1 MRVDLLIA
9 DWRAGL
15 DPDLSV
21 EEKERALY
29 DAAWAAYEEGD
40 YGFGLWLWHE
50 CDRLANNLGGNLRE
64 VNRILGPGRYF
75 GFSHRKAVAAAI
87 PIERIYRPRKGDMST
102 PRTDAYVLPHYQVL
116 CVYLVQ
122 AAAGHRTAKA
132 LLEIALGE
140 LEDLRRNDPF
150 LRHFET
156 FRDIWNRTS
165 AGAAAGAAP
174 SAGSPGAAPPV
185 PVAPVVRSPSR
196 PPPAALGGPAPAP
209 SPAAPPAETGARR
222 RRRPAEEASPPPTPR
237 ATRPRRRG

>member
-174 SAGSPGAAPPV
+174 GAI
-185 PVAPVVRSPSR
+185 PSG
-196 PPPAALGGPAPAP
+196 GGPAASAASGLPVTARPPSVASNGSTPVP
-209 SPAAPPAETGARR
+209 SPAAPSAAPGTT
-222 RRRPAEEASPPPTPR
+222 RRRPARAGTTPPEKSGK
-237 ATRPRRRG
+237 RPRRRA